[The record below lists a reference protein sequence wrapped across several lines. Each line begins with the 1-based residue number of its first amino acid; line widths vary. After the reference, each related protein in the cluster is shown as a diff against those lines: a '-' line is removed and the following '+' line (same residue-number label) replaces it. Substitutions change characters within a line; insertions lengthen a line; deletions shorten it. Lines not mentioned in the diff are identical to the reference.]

1 MVGSAIPK
9 ELAVLF
15 VVQLVWLTMSVNWI
29 LGDCRFLLQDHLVVE
44 LVNDLDLLPL
54 FFVHLGRS

>member
-44 LVNDLDLLPL
+44 LVNELDLLPL

>member
-15 VVQLVWLTMSVNWI
+15 VVQIVWLTMSVNWM
-29 LGDCRFLLQDHLVVE
+29 LGDCRFLLQDHFVVE
-44 LVNDLDLLPL
+44 LVNELDLFPL
-54 FFVHLGRS
+54 LFVHLGRS